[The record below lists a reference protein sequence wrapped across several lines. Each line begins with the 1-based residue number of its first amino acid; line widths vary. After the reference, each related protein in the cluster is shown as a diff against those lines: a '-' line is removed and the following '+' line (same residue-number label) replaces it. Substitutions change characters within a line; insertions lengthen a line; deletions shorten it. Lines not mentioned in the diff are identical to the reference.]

1 MLHKVLILLST
12 LLTDQV
18 AWAFHFQS
26 SGAVAP
32 GGTKTRLP
40 LEATYDG
47 SMAGMTRREVF
58 MRSAILLSLS
68 TINKPGAASA
78 DVSDGNALPQ
88 GAAQFS
94 RVLRLKSDI
103 QGVKKRVTT
112 GGSDID
118 KQEWD
123 NIGRFLRTAYG
134 VGDDM
139 KAVGSGV
146 ADVGKRK
153 QALSDVDLL
162 RQYAQAGEIP
172 VNKKSAEGLLPV
184 LEKMSAIME
193 DFFDALSDVPDE
205 I

>member
-1 MLHKVLILLST
+1 MLKHKLLLLLLS
-12 LLTDQV
+12 LLADNI
-18 AWAFHFQS
+18 AWAFHVHY
-26 SGAVAP
+26 GGVAP
-32 GGTKTRLP
+32 GGTKARLS
-40 LEATYDG
+40 LEITNDG
-47 SMAGMTRREVF
+47 AVVAMSRREAL
-58 MRSAILLSLS
+58 MSSAILVSLS
-68 TINKPGAASA
+68 IINPGAANA

-94 RVLRLKSDI
+94 RVLRLKNDL
-103 QGVKKRVTT
+103 QGVKKRVAT

-146 ADVGKRK
+146 ADLDKRK
-153 QALSDVDLL
+153 QALNDVELL

-172 VNKKSAEGLLPV
+172 VNKKSVDGLVPV
-184 LEKMSAIME
+184 LDKMSAITD
-193 DFFDALSDVPDE
+193 DFLDALSDVPDE